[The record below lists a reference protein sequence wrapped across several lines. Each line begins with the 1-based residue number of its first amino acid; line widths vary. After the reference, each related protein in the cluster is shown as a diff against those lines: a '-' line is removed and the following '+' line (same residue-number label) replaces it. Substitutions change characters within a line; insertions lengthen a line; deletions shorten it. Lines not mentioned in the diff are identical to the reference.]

1 VICGPKFFADVS
13 FSLSYG
19 GKFSDLQFAD
29 CSPKKFASLQFAVQS
44 KEICGF
50 EIFGLNNLRN
60 LQIFDCKLSPRIC
73 GFKVSTTPAG
83 NLPPPVSTAPVVHL

>member
-50 EIFGLNNLRN
+50 EIFGLKYLRN
-60 LQIFDCKLSPRIC
+60 LRICNCKLRIC
-73 GFKVSTTPAG
+73 GFDVSTPVV
-83 NLPPPVSTAPVVHL
+83 NLPPPVSTAPVVLLEL